1 VFPKSFP
8 NMFNDAQRFG
18 RESEVEAARYLQGAG
33 YRIVA
38 RNYRT
43 PFGEIDLVAYDG
55 DVLAFVEVKARR
67 SERFGAPHASVTAD
81 KRRRLTR
88 AALAYL
94 AGLRPMRAGAKHA
107 GCIDPADR
115 RDESPACRFD
125 LVVVERVGGND
136 GGGRCR
142 IELLKDVFSPDGNGG

>member
-1 VFPKSFP
+1 
-8 NMFNDAQRFG
+8 MYTDAQQFG
-18 RESEVEAARYLQGAG
+18 RESEAKAARLLRRAG

-88 AALAYL
+88 AAQVFL
-94 AGLRPMRAGAKHA
+94 AGLRPARAGVRSA
-107 GCIDPADR
+107 GCLIPAGR

-125 LVVVERVGGND
+125 LVVVDRVGARD
-136 GGGRCR
+136 GARRDR
-142 IELLKDVFSPDGNGG
+142 IELLKDVFSSDGHGG

>member
-1 VFPKSFP
+1 
-8 NMFNDAQRFG
+8 MLNDPQRFG
-18 RESEVEAARYLQGAG
+18 RESEGEAARHLQRAG

-55 DVLAFVEVKARR
+55 AMLAFVEVKARR
-67 SERFGAPHASVTAD
+67 SERFGAPHEAVTAE

-94 AGLRPMRAGAKHA
+94 ARVRPERDGP
-107 GCIDPADR
+107 GGADR
-115 RDESPACRFD
+115 GEPPPCRFD
-125 LVVVERVGGND
+125 LVIIERGEQKE
-136 GGGRCR
+136 GGGQGR
-142 IELLKDVFSPDGNGG
+142 IELLKDVFSPSGEGG